1 MPWRPIRAAAGAGAI
16 PDAGGLRPAG
26 LCLFPG
32 AAAGGLDRHPCVWR
46 KSGHRTGPVQ
56 HRLVP
61 RWNSM
66 MERFSHLRRKEVIN
80 ICDGRR
86 LGFVGGFGAEGP
98 GGGRSRPSSC
108 SAPAAFSACSA
119 GGRISTSHGTACSG
133 SGTISS
139 SSTSPSS
146 GGRRIKAPPLGLNR
160 DNTAKKAADFPG
172 ETQKI
177 SCKQP

>member
-1 MPWRPIRAAAGAGAI
+1 
-16 PDAGGLRPAG
+16 
-26 LCLFPG
+26 
-32 AAAGGLDRHPCVWR
+32 
-46 KSGHRTGPVQ
+46 
-56 HRLVP
+56 
-61 RWNSM
+61 M

-86 LGFVGGFGAEGP
+86 LGFVGDLELKVPEGEVKALIVFGPCRFFGLF
-98 GGGRSRPSSC
+98 GR
-108 SAPAAFSACSA
+108 
-119 GGRISTSHGTACSG
+119 GRISASRGTACSG

-146 GGRRIKAPPLGLNR
+146 GGRRIKSAAAG
-160 DNTAKKAADFPG
+160 AKPGQYGEKAADFPG